1 MKKQRER
8 FGARRGFILVSAGCA
23 VGLGNVWKFPYIC
36 GQYGG
41 AAFILIYLIFLVI
54 LGIPCLMAEM
64 ALGRGSRQGMAM
76 AFDELEKDGEKWHWA
91 KWGSIIGNYMLM
103 MFYTM
108 VCGWMINYM
117 YKMATGQ
124 LSNHAPEQ
132 VADNFGEMLS
142 NPGELT
148 FWTILSCLIA
158 FAICAKGLRG
168 GIEKIT
174 KSMMIILIIL
184 MAALA
189 VNSVLLPGAGEGIKF
204 YLVPDFNKLFEKGI
218 GEAVFAAM
226 THAFF
231 TLSIGIGSMEI
242 FGSYMTHERA
252 LPGECINIVGVDTL
266 VALMA
271 GLIIIPACFAYNVT
285 PGAGPSL
292 LFITLPNV
300 FNNMPGGRIW
310 GSLFFL
316 FMTFAALSTVIAV
329 YENIISFFMDGLE
342 WSRKKAVVFNI
353 VAIIILSMP
362 AVLGFNVLSGIEPM
376 GPGTGIMDLED
387 FIVSY
392 NLLPLGSL
400 IFILFATRKN
410 GWGFDNFH
418 KELNIGEGFKT
429 TGRFKGYLIYILP
442 LIIAVVYLKGY
453 WDMFYNP
460 DNIWPLVG
468 WMTFAVALLAFV
480 VVIASGI
487 LNRKAKK
494 ETA

>member
-1 MKKQRER
+1 MKEREKFKSR
-8 FGARRGFILVSAGCA
+8 LGFVLVSAGCA

-41 AAFILIYLIFLVI
+41 AAFIVLYLIFLVI
-54 LGIPCLMAEM
+54 LGIPILIAEM
-64 ALGRGSRQGMAM
+64 SLGRGSGEGIVLAYEQ
-76 AFDELEKDGEKWHWA
+76 LEKKGEKWHWA
-91 KWGSIIGNYMLM
+91 KWISIAGNYILM

-117 YKMATGQ
+117 FKMGSGALSDLESDAVAGQ
-124 LSNHAPEQ
+124 FTS
-132 VADNFGEMLS
+132 MLA

-148 FWTILSCLIA
+148 LWTIVSCLLA
-158 FAICAKGLRG
+158 FAICAKGLQG

-174 KSMMIILIIL
+174 KLL
-184 MAALA
+184 MAVLIVLMAVLA

-204 YLVPDFNKLFEKGI
+204 YLVPDFNRLVEQGV

-231 TLSIGIGSMEI
+231 TLSVGIGAMEI
-242 FGSYMTHERA
+242 FGSYLGKEYA
-252 LPGECINIVGVDTL
+252 LTGECLNIVGVDTF

-271 GLIIIPACFAYNVT
+271 GLIIIPACFAYNVE

-310 GSLFFL
+310 GTLFFL

-329 YENIISFFMDGLE
+329 YENILSFFMDGLG
-342 WSRKKAVVFNI
+342 WSRKKAVCLNI
-353 VAIIILSMP
+353 IAIIVLSMP
-362 AVLGFNVLSGIEPM
+362 AVLGFNLWAGIEPL

-400 IFILFATRKN
+400 IFVLFCCRKN
-410 GWGFDNFH
+410 GWGYENFLA
-418 KELNIGEGFKT
+418 ELNTGEGIKT
-429 TGRFKGYLIYILP
+429 KGRSRLYLTYILP
-442 LIIAVVYLKGY
+442 LIVVVVYLKGY
-453 WDMFYNP
+453 WDMFYDPRNMTRFF
-460 DNIWPLVG
+460 G
-468 WMTFAVALLAFV
+468 WMIFAFVLLAFV
-480 VVIASGI
+480 AIIASGI
-487 LNRKAKK
+487 LNRNK
-494 ETA
+494 E